1 MSNATYNELW
11 HDTECALEEV
21 IQTDSILQNVKP
33 QRDRRK
39 VHKNVSDLYVRYIVI
54 CNKLEECYDQMIQP
68 QKRRLIRKIL
78 DYTLARV
85 LELKHELVEIDLSEY
100 NYYDDVLVKYKIL
113 PQEVELNIPRYF
125 RRERESEI
133 HQRREFISSILKN
146 IGALN
151 EVILPKKITELDAI
165 KLIQMHERARQGR
178 VRFQFMKEIREM
190 KEKSTIKPESMQ
202 VEIVKE
208 IAASLKIQ
216 KVWRGYITRQKMK
229 KKRFE
234 EMLLIGMIQ
243 PSQIITENY
252 RIADKV
258 KQARYLKQLEFQQL
272 HEKMVME
279 TQEFLK
285 VEKTTI
291 MEENMR
297 CEIRCWINEYFQQTG
312 KIPELPSADSGG
324 SRLIISRQGTESSLS
339 KSKESSSSKESKR
352 SKKSKSK
359 KESDTEKS
367 EDDSD
372 PGIKI
377 ILSNAL
383 PELIQAHTEYQ
394 DIWRGKDESVNPWQ
408 LPYSDMILAQK
419 TRELEDE
426 VRLKVDQTLR
436 DDIEALQLALDRDKG
451 HRGKRAKKIPKR
463 VRRSGKKNK
472 RKKEKDLTPD
482 RTIDSL
488 IEELTTEGIIKLLP
502 EIYLSNFKGEKSF
515 VNYELWQDKKDPLP
529 TIGDVRQLVAEYCIL
544 PLGNDEL
551 RQLTPLVRSVLIAGP
566 RGSGKKMLVHAIC
579 TELGATFFDIS
590 PSTIAGKYPGKSGLI
605 MLLHLIG
612 KVSRL
617 LQPSVIF
624 MDDAEKPFVKKVPKT
639 DKSDPKRLKKDLP
652 KLIKSL
658 TNEDRVIIIGT
669 SHSPWDCDQKL
680 LYQTY
685 DKVIY
690 IPRPDYGT
698 MSMLWKDLLYKYS
711 GINRQF
717 DTSAMAKICDGFTVG
732 EVIRTIDEVMTT
744 KRMVQLRVQPLTHVE
759 LINAL
764 STHHPV
770 YREEE
775 EAFMAWYLKTP
786 MCRKKQRAVEMELQK
801 LAEANEKQKKK
812 GKN

>member
-744 KRMVQLRVQPLTHVE
+744 KRMVQLRVQPLTH
-759 LINAL
+759 
-764 STHHPV
+764 
-770 YREEE
+770 
-775 EAFMAWYLKTP
+775 
-786 MCRKKQRAVEMELQK
+786 
-801 LAEANEKQKKK
+801 
-812 GKN
+812 

>member
-1 MSNATYNELW
+1 MQRIMNSGM
-11 HDTECALEEV
+11 
-21 IQTDSILQNVKP
+21 IQSVLL
-33 QRDRRK
+33 RRLSK
-39 VHKNVSDLYVRYIVI
+39 RIRFCKMLNHKEIVEKFIKMYIVI

-451 HRGKRAKKIPKR
+451 HKGKRAKKIPKR

-515 VNYELWQDKKDPLP
+515 VNYELWQDKKDPFP

-764 STHHPV
+764 STHNPV

>member
-451 HRGKRAKKIPKR
+451 HKGKRAKKIPKR

-515 VNYELWQDKKDPLP
+515 VNYELWQDKKDPFP

-732 EVIRTIDEVMTT
+732 EVIRTIDEVIFIMII
-744 KRMVQLRVQPLTHVE
+744 E
-759 LINAL
+759 
-764 STHHPV
+764 
-770 YREEE
+770 
-775 EAFMAWYLKTP
+775 
-786 MCRKKQRAVEMELQK
+786 
-801 LAEANEKQKKK
+801 
-812 GKN
+812 

>member
-1 MSNATYNELW
+1 
-11 HDTECALEEV
+11 
-21 IQTDSILQNVKP
+21 
-33 QRDRRK
+33 
-39 VHKNVSDLYVRYIVI
+39 
-54 CNKLEECYDQMIQP
+54 MIQP

-451 HRGKRAKKIPKR
+451 HKGKRAKKIPKR

-515 VNYELWQDKKDPLP
+515 VNYELWQDKKDPFP

-764 STHHPV
+764 STHNPV